1 MEIEIESETVTWDS
15 VPGSSWI
22 LMEEKGGGG
31 GKENDEDIV
40 IILSEVRGTLE
51 SDSEPWSWID
61 KLSCLSIHM
70 ETRNG
75 DQISINTIS
84 GSNFSCYPS

>member
-31 GKENDEDIV
+31 GGKEND
-40 IILSEVRGTLE
+40 
-51 SDSEPWSWID
+51 
-61 KLSCLSIHM
+61 
-70 ETRNG
+70 
-75 DQISINTIS
+75 
-84 GSNFSCYPS
+84 